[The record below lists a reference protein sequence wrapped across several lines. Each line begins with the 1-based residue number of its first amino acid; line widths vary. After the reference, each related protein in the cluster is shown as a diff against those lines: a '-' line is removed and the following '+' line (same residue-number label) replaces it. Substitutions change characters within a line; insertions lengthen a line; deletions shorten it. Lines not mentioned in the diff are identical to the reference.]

1 MDTRRHAPTSL
12 AWSDSGLCPVIA
24 TETGR
29 DKSQG
34 CCGCRSC
41 FCLGRIFRREST
53 LGAAFQHQWR
63 S

>member
-29 DKSQG
+29 GQG
-34 CCGCRSC
+34 AMKAKVVVGV
-41 FCLGRIFRREST
+41 GRVSV
-53 LGAAFQHQWR
+53 
-63 S
+63 